1 MFTFKKEY
9 FLIIESTKDINL
21 SIKNKSNKINIIYRS
36 KKKIENINVLNQFRR
51 ICKQKRI
58 NFFVSNDLKLASKL
72 KADGIYISAFNK
84 DLSLNR
90 LRNFK
95 FRIIGSAHNFKE
107 FNTKI
112 MQGCSDILFSRIF
125 KTSYIDKPDFL
136 GVVKYNLLTLK
147 FKSKIIPLGGIR
159 LINLNKLK
167 ITKCDAFA
175 ILSEA
180 KKKPAIIS
188 RLF

>member
-1 MFTFKKEY
+1 MFALKKEY

-21 SIKNKSNKINIIYRS
+21 SIKNKSNKINIIYRN
-36 KKKIENINVLNQFRR
+36 KKKIENINELNQFRR

-58 NFFVSNDLKLASKL
+58 RFFVSNNLKLASKL

-84 DLSLNR
+84 DLSLSR
-90 LRNFK
+90 LKKTK

-107 FNTKI
+107 LNTKI
-112 MQGCSDILFSRIF
+112 MQGCTDILFSRIF
-125 KTSYIDKPDFL
+125 QTSYVNKQGYFGII
-136 GVVKYNLLTLK
+136 KYNLLTLK
-147 FKSKIIPLGGIR
+147 FKKKIVPLGGIR
-159 LINLNKLK
+159 LGNLNKLK
-167 ITKCDAFA
+167 ITRCEAFA
-175 ILSEA
+175 ILSEV